1 VVVVFLPILSYLIMV
16 TNLPILDEKA
26 FKQKFGSFCSGYATH
41 NEAKRNNCKFLM
53 SWFLVRRLL
62 TAVNLVSMRNQT
74 VYVQIA
80 INIQLCLIDV
90 IIKLYLKPYENSD
103 YYVQTMN
110 DVIVL
115 LLSEF
120 IFLFTDVTNS
130 I

>member
-1 VVVVFLPILSYLIMV
+1 
-16 TNLPILDEKA
+16 
-26 FKQKFGSFCSGYATH
+26 
-41 NEAKRNNCKFLM
+41 M